1 MEVFILLPGVS
12 GRAMLSRTGC
22 GVSSYTTLGVEGGGP
37 PAAGGVD
44 IGVKSSGVGSSRSR
58 EICEIWSLGGE
69 GGRVGGVS
77 DGRALWPSEPS
88 LGGAVARGAAGA
100 PSTRPRPPATLRP
113 PSTMGGR
120 IPEKIPGEEVPERE
134 GLERGEIWPELMG
147 GDLEEMRRSA
157 GRARTGDPR
166 VADLIRGDRPWGDLP
181 REEWEDVGGG
191 TPRATVA
198 ERRASAAAVAARV
211 RIPGPSDVAR
221 ERRGSAPVLDESPLR
236 GIVGR
241 ITGEPLGDVGR
252 RIGVDGRK
260 LGERCG
266 VIRPGEEERR
276 PMFAAS
282 WSRSS

>member
-1 MEVFILLPGVS
+1 MRRTCFRTAHRSPARRCRSYYYYHYYYYYYYYYYHYYHYYYHHNHYYYTTTTTTTTTLRACSAEWKLMEVFILLPGVS
-12 GRAMLSRTGC
+12 GRAILSRTGC

-58 EICEIWSLGGE
+58 EIWSLGGE

-113 PSTMGGR
+113 PSTMGG
-120 IPEKIPGEEVPERE
+120 KIPGEEVPERE

-157 GRARTGDPR
+157 GRACTGDPR

-181 REEWEDVGGG
+181 REDWEDVGGG
-191 TPRATVA
+191 TPRATAA

-211 RIPGPSDVAR
+211 RIPSVRCG
-221 ERRGSAPVLDESPLR
+221 
-236 GIVGR
+236 
-241 ITGEPLGDVGR
+241 
-252 RIGVDGRK
+252 DGRV
-260 LGERCG
+260 R
-266 VIRPGEEERR
+266 
-276 PMFAAS
+276 
-282 WSRSS
+282 